1 MRMKSFAL
9 CLLLAGGL
17 SASCLKEDYSDCRN
31 IYNLA
36 LSYLGDGTEEI
47 FSEKI
52 SSVDLYVFDQNQA
65 LVSSSRLSD
74 SDVEARLTRLPAL
87 DPGTYRIVCIGNAH
101 DTEVSNIE
109 SKDLRS
115 ITFAAKDYINGE
127 IVSGNDSL
135 YWSAVDY
142 VIEPFNAYQ
151 TEEFTQTA
159 NFASSHYDIIVEIVN
174 APENVGKHPKV
185 EIVATSPETDFN
197 NVAKG
202 EPATYVM
209 ETVHNGEN
217 ITSAR
222 NNIMRNTNHEDVYL
236 KVTGEDGK
244 EAASINFAEYLELHK
259 NHIDHQLNECIIP
272 IRIEF
277 LDKVAQISITLPSWY
292 IEMVQPIF

>member
-1 MRMKSFAL
+1 MKSIAL

-17 SASCLKEDYSDCRN
+17 SASCLKEDYSDCHN

-52 SSVDLYVFDQNQA
+52 SRVDLYVFDQNNVC
-65 LVSSSRLSD
+65 VSSSTLSD
-74 SDVEARLTRLPAL
+74 SDVETRLTRLPAL
-87 DPGTYRIVCIGNAH
+87 DPGTYRVVCIGNAH
-101 DTEVSNIE
+101 DTKVSNLN
-109 SKDLRS
+109 SKDLGA
-115 ITFAAKDYINGE
+115 ITFAAEDYIDGE
-127 IVSGNDSL
+127 TVSGNDSL
-135 YWSAVDY
+135 YWSATNLQ
-142 VIEPFNAYQ
+142 IEQFDAYQ
-151 TEEFTQTA
+151 TEEVTYTT
-159 NFASSHYDIIVEIVN
+159 NFVSSHYDVLVEVVN
-174 APENVGKHPKV
+174 APENVGKHPKI
-185 EIVATSPETDFN
+185 EIVATSPETDFH

-202 EPATYVM
+202 QPATYVM

-222 NNIMRNTNHEDVYL
+222 NNIMRNTDHEDVYL

-244 EAASINFAEYLELHK
+244 EAAVINFAEYLELHK
-259 NHIDHQLNECIIP
+259 NHIDLQKNECLIP

-277 LDKVAQISITLPSWY
+277 LDKISQISITLPTWY